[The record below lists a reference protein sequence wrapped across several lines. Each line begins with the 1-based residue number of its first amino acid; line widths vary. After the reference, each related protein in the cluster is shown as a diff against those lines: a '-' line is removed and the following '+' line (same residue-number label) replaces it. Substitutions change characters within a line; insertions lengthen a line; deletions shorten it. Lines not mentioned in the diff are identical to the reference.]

1 VGQLGPAPPRFE
13 ILNEMRHGSHILL
26 LLAACNASAQ
36 ESPDPRGPVV
46 NMGTTPRITAEG
58 VDATGYRFVPAKETG
73 RWQAQWIWLNPAA
86 GGGEA
91 IAASFRK
98 NVTLPAAPKAVRVR
112 ISADI
117 VYRLWINGQLVS
129 RGPADPGNDYSP
141 PTRWSHQWL
150 YDVRDLTPF
159 FKPGDNVMAAEVF
172 TREQPN
178 YSLGRPGF
186 AFAAD
191 FAFVDRPPFQVTA
204 GPDWSAIPATAYSLA
219 DWMPS
224 TPGAKPVRHI
234 RFDASKEAQGW
245 RLAGFDDSR
254 WPRAVKID
262 SVWGNLAA
270 SEIPPRMEVV
280 YPAAG
285 VVRAS
290 EGVTVSGMPL
300 YCNQEASCWIF
311 YRFDNSILCARRHDQ
326 SATNRFTA
334 WWWRELTV

>member
-1 VGQLGPAPPRFE
+1 
-13 ILNEMRHGSHILL
+13 MRHGSHILL
-26 LLAACNASAQ
+26 LLAACSGFAQ

-46 NMGTTPRITAEG
+46 NTGMTPRITAEG

-98 NVTLPAAPKAVRVR
+98 NVTLPAAPKAVRAR

-150 YDVRDLTPF
+150 YDVRDLTPS
-159 FKPGDNVMAAEVF
+159 FKPGDNVIAAEVF

-191 FAFVDRPPFQVTA
+191 SSAGRVPLANNPRGLSGGKLLPP
-204 GPDWSAIPATAYSLA
+204 
-219 DWMPS
+219 
-224 TPGAKPVRHI
+224 
-234 RFDASKEAQGW
+234 DASSASSAW
-245 RLAGFDDSR
+245 
-254 WPRAVKID
+254 I
-262 SVWGNLAA
+262 AA
-270 SEIPPRMEVV
+270 SSTGFSMK
-280 YPAAG
+280 
-285 VVRAS
+285 S
-290 EGVTVSGMPL
+290 
-300 YCNQEASCWIF
+300 
-311 YRFDNSILCARRHDQ
+311 
-326 SATNRFTA
+326 
-334 WWWRELTV
+334 

>member
-1 VGQLGPAPPRFE
+1 
-13 ILNEMRHGSHILL
+13 MRHGWHALL
-26 LLAACNASAQ
+26 LLAASTAVAQ
-36 ESPDPRGPVV
+36 EQPDPRGPVV
-46 NMGTTPRITAEG
+46 NAGMTPRVTAEG
-58 VDATGYRFVPAKETG
+58 VDAAGYRFTPAIDAG
-73 RWQAQWIWLNPAA
+73 RWQAQWIWLDPAA

-91 IAASFRK
+91 IAACFRK
-98 NVTLPAAPKAVRVR
+98 KVTLPAAPKAVRAR

-141 PTRWSHQWL
+141 RTRWSHQWL